1 MNDQSPDF
9 TAAEARHLDEPCRNK
24 WFLARPVPAVP
35 PCHTIA
41 DSIMD
46 LAQKW
51 GDARIKAAIAMER
64 IKPGESKAVLDAVDR
79 ATLAQ
84 REFCAAVRAAV
95 GGDDESVIVEQDEN
109 VRRTANCTNERMR
122 Q

>member
-1 MNDQSPDF
+1 MNEQSPDF
-9 TAAEARHLDEPCRNK
+9 AAAEARHLNEPYRDN
-24 WFLARPVPAVP
+24 WIRVSPAKP
-35 PCHTIA
+35 SPDRIA
-41 DSIMD
+41 ASLMD

-84 REFCAAVRAAV
+84 WEFCATVRAAV
-95 GGDDESVIVEQDEN
+95 GGDDESIIAEQDEN
-109 VRRTANCTNERMR
+109 VRRTLGATERRMGK
-122 Q
+122 

>member
-1 MNDQSPDF
+1 MNDQSHDF
-9 TAAEARHLDEPCRNK
+9 AAAEARHLDEPYR
-24 WFLARPVPAVP
+24 AYRDRISPVRVTPN
-35 PCHTIA
+35 TIA
-41 DSIMD
+41 ESIMD

-64 IKPGESKAVLDAVDR
+64 IKPGESKSVLDAVDR

-95 GGDDESVIVEQDEN
+95 GGETLTKETEQSGHNYDGDEPVEA
-109 VRRTANCTNERMR
+109 R
-122 Q
+122 

>member
-9 TAAEARHLDEPCRNK
+9 AAAEARHLDEPCRNK
-24 WFLARPVPAVP
+24 WFRARPVPAVP

-41 DSIMD
+41 ESIMD

-51 GDARIKAAIAMER
+51 GDARIKAAIALER

-79 ATLAQ
+79 ATIAQ

-95 GGDDESVIVEQDEN
+95 GGEDESVIAEQDEN
-109 VRRTANCTNERMR
+109 VRRTLGATERR
-122 Q
+122 LGK